1 MPLYIDTR
9 GKTSVAIGV
18 CDRCKMKRALV
29 DLTEDLDSRGLQV
42 CRGLGPNGC
51 QDTLDPYKLPAR
63 RSENISL
70 RRPRPD
76 EPLTS

>member
-42 CRGLGPNGC
+42 CRGLGSNGC
-51 QDTLDPYKLPAR
+51 QDQLDPYKLPAR